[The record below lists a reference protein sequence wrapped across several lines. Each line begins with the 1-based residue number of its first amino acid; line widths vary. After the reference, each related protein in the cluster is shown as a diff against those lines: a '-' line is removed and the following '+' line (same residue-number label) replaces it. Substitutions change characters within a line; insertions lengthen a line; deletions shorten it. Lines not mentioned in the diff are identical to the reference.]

1 VKTDINGANRD
12 ALAATVWDIGAHQYE
27 QVASIGATAR
37 DYSTIT
43 LWEADLDDATIYG
56 GGSRVKGECYNDS
69 TFDEAITING
79 GGTIGLTS
87 ITLTVPTAERHDGTE
102 GTGVRIVATGSSKNL
117 VYTTALTATLEWF
130 EFDCNG
136 YAPNDNILY
145 INANTTSFI
154 YCRNLI
160 LHGAADG
167 GFVRGMFINNGGAQ
181 VLNCFIY
188 DITCSNSGGQQA
200 YGVHESTAKTT
211 SIRNC
216 TVYGVTNNNGSGS
229 VQGITSG
236 FITSQNNLSL
246 ATGGTTSGSKQDF
259 GGGTSYN
266 ASSDS
271 TATGTGSLTLLT
283 ASDQLVSTVGGSED
297 LHLKEGSSCI
307 GAGTDLVDTP
317 TGVKTDINGANRD
330 ALAATVWDIGAH
342 QYEQVASIGATAR
355 DYSTMA
361 LWEADLGDTSIY
373 GGGSRAKGECYND
386 ADFTGFVKI
395 DATDIGLAFIT
406 LTAASGERH
415 DGTAGTGCR
424 ILGNWIDVH
433 PPTST
438 YSVEIS
444 WIEIDRNSRGS
455 SQCIELNR
463 NVIGVPH
470 VVHACILHGY
480 GKIGISNG
488 TYTRGCSITNN
499 FIYDGERTTHD
510 SIGINLSA
518 VTTYDDYWLDNNTI
532 FNINA
537 PNESTGDAFGIKGL
551 DRADHYLRNNVVCDV
566 VGAISSQCFQ
576 GHASTTEDHNVSS
589 DSTAQGTG
597 SITDVTTA
605 DQFVSTV
612 GSSEDLHLKAGSDCI
627 DAGTDLGTTSPGVNI
642 DINGRDRDAEAD
654 TWDIGAHEFI
664 AAGGGPEDFIL
675 QRHRSHY
682 RTNTLALR

>member
-1 VKTDINGANRD
+1 M
-12 ALAATVWDIGAHQYE
+12 ATVTK
-27 QVASIGATAR
+27 SIGTTAR

-43 LWEADLDDATIYG
+43 LWEADLDDAAIY
-56 GGSRVKGECYNDS
+56 SASDDAVGECYNDA
-69 TFDEAITING
+69 TFDEAVSFNG
-79 GGTIGLTS
+79 GGTIGLNS
-87 ITLTVPTAERHDGTE
+87 AIITVPEGERHNGVA
-102 GTGVRIVATGSSKNL
+102 GTGARVV
-117 VYTTALTATLEWF
+117 LTSDKGREIILNNAVGISAEAAVEWLELDSGGF
-130 EFDCNG
+130 ACNG
-136 YAPNDNILY
+136 GG
-145 INANTTSFI
+145 SGHHEKSW
-154 YCRNLI
+154 RNMI
-160 LHGAADG
+160 VHGVKG
-167 GFVRGMFINNGGAQ
+167 GIKASGFNRDDRNQ
-181 VLNCFIY
+181 ECLNCIVY
-188 DITCSNSGGQQA
+188 DIENNNYNRHAHGIRS
-200 YGVHESTAKTT
+200 VKT
-211 SIRNC
+211 IHNC
-216 TVYGVTNNNGSGS
+216 TVFDVSTTGTNG
-229 VQGITSG
+229 TED
-236 FITSQNNLSL
+236 
-246 ATGGTTSGSKQDF
+246 ATGIETTGTASNCVVCDIVAVDTAEDF
-259 GGGTSYN
+259 DVTTESYN
-266 ASSDS
+266 ASSDT
-271 TATGTGSLTLLT
+271 TAAGTGSITSITT
-283 ASDQLVSTVGGSED
+283 ADQFVSIVGGSED

-330 ALAATVWDIGAH
+330 SLAATVWDIGAH

-612 GSSEDLHLKAGSDCI
+612 GSSEDLHLKTGSDCI
-627 DAGTDLGTTSPGVNI
+627 NAGTDLGTTSPGVNI